1 MEIAKAKKYL
11 DEESVVYKLEIAE
24 TPVYLLLCNVHQ
36 DFGKEIISGLL
47 EKVSEKLNIISEDS
61 NGVFKFLDL
70 NERFSNGLHLPT
82 DIHQEII
89 KEICKD
95 QWKEKYLNLVYSNG
109 EFLIRPIDDLDLEDE
124 NMIILGVFLTD
135 KEKLISIINA
145 EAESQGELD
154 KDKILFLSEFKEE
167 VTAKVSDLFYYEV
180 EREEDEGEEGDEYYK
195 KVKRMDEG
203 KYHLEIY

>member
-24 TPVYLLLCNVHQ
+24 TPVYLLLCNVHK

-47 EKVSEKLNIISEDS
+47 EKVSEKLSIIHDDS

-82 DIHQEII
+82 GIHQDTI
-89 KEICKD
+89 KDICRD

-109 EFLIRPIDDLDLEDE
+109 EFFIRSIDDLDLEDE

-135 KEKLISIINA
+135 KEKLFSIINA
-145 EAESQGELD
+145 ESEGELE
-154 KDKILFLSEFKEE
+154 KDKFLFLSEFKEE
-167 VTAKVSDLFYYEV
+167 VTAKVSDLFYYED
-180 EREEDEGEEGDEYYK
+180 EREEDEDEGGDEYYK

-203 KYHLEIY
+203 KYHLEIL